1 MPTDDILWKKLDS
14 LVVQQEETPEIAA
27 PALQQ
32 SPGKVPASPASP
44 RPSAGKRASK
54 QASTHASEQTSQ
66 STSTTQGSP
75 AGGPA
80 RPAPCY
86 PSEWIELTRK
96 TIKLTGKETT
106 FTRLTAREKERLS
119 DVVYG
124 LRRQGIKTSENE
136 VLRIAI
142 NHLLEDF
149 QASGDASFLRRVV
162 AALLA

>member
-1 MPTDDILWKKLDS
+1 M
-14 LVVQQEETPEIAA
+14 
-27 PALQQ
+27 
-32 SPGKVPASPASP
+32 
-44 RPSAGKRASK
+44 
-54 QASTHASEQTSQ
+54 HASEQPGQ
-66 STSTTQGSP
+66 SSIAHHGLP
-75 AGGPA
+75 AGAPA
-80 RPAPCY
+80 SPAPCY
-86 PSEWIELTRK
+86 PSEWVELTRK
-96 TIKLTGKETT
+96 TVKVTGKEIT

-149 QASGDASFLRRVV
+149 RASGDASFLRQVI